1 MADPVITVNDVGQ
14 IAIGE
19 CDVEHDT
26 PWAAGG
32 ADTLAAGTIMARIT
46 TGGKWGIYDTGGAGG
61 LGVVCGVLAY
71 EVVTATAGAHDVPVD
86 VIVRG
91 TVNQDRILQDDAGAV
106 TAAVVDQLRS
116 YSILAKPVKQLAQE
130 DNQ

>member
-1 MADPVITVNDVGQ
+1 MANPVITVNDVGQ

-32 ADTLAAGTIMARIT
+32 IDTLAAGTIMARIT
-46 TGGKWGIYDTGGAGG
+46 ASGKWGIYDTGGVGG
-61 LGVVCGVLAY
+61 LGVAQGVLAY
-71 EVVTATAGAHDVPVD
+71 EVTAAGAGDVPVD

-91 TVNQDRILQDDAGAV
+91 TVNLDRILQDDAGAV
-106 TAAVVDQLRS
+106 DAAVQDELRGNG
-116 YSILAKPVKQLAQE
+116 ILAKTVLQIAQE
-130 DNQ
+130 DNQP

>member
-1 MADPVITVNDVGQ
+1 MADPVITNNDVGQ

-19 CDVEHDT
+19 SDFEHHV
-26 PWAAGG
+26 WAAGG

-46 TGGKWGIYDTGGAGG
+46 ASGKWGIYDTGGAGG
-61 LGVVCGVLAY
+61 LGVACGVLTY
-71 EVVTATAGAHDVPVD
+71 EVTATGAGDVPVA
-86 VIVRG
+86 VLVRG

-106 TAAVVDQLRS
+106 TPAVVDQLRD
-116 YSILAKPVKQLAQE
+116 YGILAKPVQQLAQL

>member
-1 MADPVITVNDVGQ
+1 MADPVITNVDVGQ

-19 CDVEHDT
+19 CDFENHV
-26 PWAAGG
+26 WAAGG

-46 TGGKWGIYDTGGAGG
+46 ASGKWGIYDTGGAGG
-61 LGVVCGVLAY
+61 LGVACGVLAY
-71 EVVTATAGAHDVPVD
+71 AVTAAGAGDVPVA
-86 VIVRG
+86 VLVRG

-106 TAAVVDQLRS
+106 TPAVVDQLRD
-116 YSILAKPVKQLAQE
+116 YGILAKPVTQLAQL

>member
-1 MADPVITVNDVGQ
+1 MANPVITVNDVGQ
-14 IAIGE
+14 IGIGQ

-32 ADTLAAGTIMARIT
+32 ADVLAAGTIMARIT
-46 TGGKWGIYDTGGAGG
+46 ASGKWGIYDTAGAGG
-61 LGVVCGVLAY
+61 LGVACGVLAY
-71 EVVTATAGAHDVPVD
+71 QATAGGAGDVPVD

-116 YSILAKPVKQLAQE
+116 YSILAKPVTQLAQE

>member
-14 IAIGE
+14 IGIGQ

-26 PWAAGG
+26 AWAAGG

-46 TGGKWGIYDTGGAGG
+46 ASGKWGIYDTGGAGG
-61 LGVVCGVLAY
+61 LGVANGVLAY
-71 EVVTATAGAHDVPVD
+71 EVSASGAGDVPVD

-91 TVNQDRILQDDAGAV
+91 TVNQDRIAQDDGGAV

-116 YSILAKPVKQLAQE
+116 NGILAKPVKQLAQE